1 MLISFYSVVLN
12 IRPSVKIWNHNTQHE
27 TWKNSEKLKFLF
39 AQAFPLPPSIP
50 SSIAGGPPGGLM
62 GGLFGKRD
70 SGGGGGPGRPDDI
83 EDLRV
88 PPQSASAS
96 PPPPPPPPVGP
107 FAGTNGSPVGG
118 LRLPLGPPAGGPL
131 AGLSPKDIMALA
143 ATGAGGGGGLGLP
156 GGPAGPL
163 PGPMGSALLDTYL
176 SMIAAAG
183 GGGGEGGG
191 GAAGA
196 MASAL
201 QSFGRFGAAAAAKH
215 NASGKYHVK
224 HDLLIPHGN
233 LP

>member
-1 MLISFYSVVLN
+1 
-12 IRPSVKIWNHNTQHE
+12 
-27 TWKNSEKLKFLF
+27 
-39 AQAFPLPPSIP
+39 
-50 SSIAGGPPGGLM
+50 M

-70 SGGGGGPGRPDDI
+70 SGGGGRDDI

-88 PPQSASAS
+88 PPPSASAS

-143 ATGAGGGGGLGLP
+143 ATGAGGGGLGLP

-215 NASGKYHVK
+215 NASGNYHVK
-224 HDLLIPHGN
+224 HDLLNSRTCQSSMAASYLQAGHTTAMGRTKTCRTMSKWTKV
-233 LP
+233 LVLQHFQ

>member
-1 MLISFYSVVLN
+1 
-12 IRPSVKIWNHNTQHE
+12 
-27 TWKNSEKLKFLF
+27 
-39 AQAFPLPPSIP
+39 
-50 SSIAGGPPGGLM
+50 M

-70 SGGGGGPGRPDDI
+70 SGGGGPGRPDDI

-143 ATGAGGGGGLGLP
+143 ATGAGGGGLGLP

-191 GAAGA
+191 AAGA

-215 NASGKYHVK
+215 NASGKYHAK
-224 HDLLIPHGN
+224 HDLF
-233 LP
+233 